1 MPRPHAIRRTALGGM
16 AAALIGC
23 GVLVGLG
30 TAAAPADTP
39 DLAPLLP
46 AGLSNVNDRWV
57 DTQQLPG
64 RTLYRFDTVILN
76 VGGGAF
82 EVYRDAAGTTYQR
95 IWNGGDPGG
104 IGSPK
109 SFPGG
114 APGFEDRPLGS
125 GGAGQPNALRY
136 SSAYGHDHFHSQRI
150 ASYTLLTPAGAPVVE
165 AAKNY
170 AGFCLYDSWGPPSS
184 GAPAR
189 YPAGT
194 GTNGACASGQPGYSG
209 LLRMGIQA
217 DWGDFYG
224 SQLYD
229 QWVDV
234 TGVTPGTYRLR
245 ATVDPD
251 GLYQESDEANNTA
264 EAASV
269 VIPGVVA
276 SPASVATPVGSAVAV
291 PLSASVV
298 GASVKSRQASCTDA
312 QTTLASCM
320 TTANPTA
327 VALAVAQP
335 PAGRGAVTLRGAT
348 ATYTPPVGFSGTTT
362 FTYTG
367 TDSRGLVSAPATV
380 TVRVGAAAAGGSG
393 AGAAGGP
400 GGAAGAKKKSRITL
414 SARQLLISQ
423 RIAQAA
429 LRRLRAVEAKLDGRP
444 APAAAAR
451 RRGDTVT
458 LTARQ
463 LLINQRIGQA
473 GVRLAD
479 ALEARVAGRA
489 VPAVSGRRKGGT
501 VRLTVGQLVINQK
514 IAQAAVRRANALQ
527 ERVG

>member
-1 MPRPHAIRRTALGGM
+1 MSRTHAIRRTALGGM
-16 AAALIGC
+16 AAALIGF
-23 GVLVGLG
+23 GALVGLG

-39 DLAPLLP
+39 DLTPLLP
-46 AGLSNVNDRWV
+46 TGLSNVNDRWI
-57 DTQQLPG
+57 DTRQIPG
-64 RTLYRFDTVILN
+64 RTLFRFDTVILN

-82 EVYRDAAGTTYQR
+82 EVYRGPGGTTYQR

-104 IGSPK
+104 VGSPK

-114 APGFEDRPLGS
+114 APGAEDRALAS
-125 GGAGQPNALRY
+125 GAPGQPNALRY
-136 SSAYGHDHFHSQRI
+136 STATGHDHFHSQRI
-150 ASYTLLTPAGAPVVE
+150 AAYTLLTAAGAPVGE

-184 GAPAR
+184 GSPAR

-194 GTNGACASGQPGYSG
+194 GANRACASGEPGYTG
-209 LLRMGIQA
+209 LLRMGIQS

-245 ATVDPD
+245 ATADPD
-251 GLYQESDEANNTA
+251 GLYEESDETNNTI
-264 EAASV
+264 ETGSV

-276 SPASVATPVGSAVAV
+276 SPATVSTPAGSAVAV
-291 PLSASVV
+291 PLSATVV
-298 GASVKSRQASCTDA
+298 GASVRSRAPGCTDA

-320 TTANPTA
+320 TTAAPAA
-327 VALAVAQP
+327 VTLAVTQP
-335 PAGRGAVTLRGAT
+335 AAGRGAVALRGAV
-348 ATYTPPVGFSGTTT
+348 ATYTPPAGFSGTAT
-362 FTYTG
+362 FTFTG
-367 TDSRGLVSAPATV
+367 TDSRGLAGAPATV
-380 TVRVGAAAAGGSG
+380 TVRVGAAGGGG
-393 AGAAGGP
+393 A
-400 GGAAGAKKKSRITL
+400 GGAAGARGAKKASRITL

-429 LRRLRAVEAKLDGRP
+429 LRRLRAVEAVLDGRP

-451 RRGDTVT
+451 RRGGTVT
-458 LTARQ
+458 LSARQ

-479 ALEARVAGRA
+479 ALEARVAGKRPP
-489 VPAVSGRRKGGT
+489 VVSGRRTGGT

-527 ERVG
+527 ARVS

>member
-1 MPRPHAIRRTALGGM
+1 MV
-16 AAALIGC
+16 AALAGC
-23 GVLVGLG
+23 GALVGLG
-30 TAAAPADTP
+30 AAAAPADTP

-46 AGLSNVNDRWV
+46 TGLSNVNDRWV
-57 DTQQLPG
+57 DTRQIPG

-109 SFPGG
+109 SFPSG
-114 APGFEDRPLGS
+114 APGAEDRPLGS

-170 AGFCLYDSWGPPSS
+170 AGFCLYDSWGPPAS

-194 GTNGACASGQPGYSG
+194 GANGACASGQPGYTG

-251 GLYQESDEANNTA
+251 GLYQESNEANNTV

-269 VIPGVVA
+269 TIPGVVA
-276 SPASVATPVGSAVAV
+276 SPASVATPTGSAAAV

-298 GASVKSRQASCTDA
+298 GASVKTRKSDCTDA

-320 TTANPTA
+320 ATASGTA
-327 VALAVAQP
+327 VTLAVAQP
-335 PAGRGAVTLRGAT
+335 PAGRGAVTLKGTT
-348 ATYTPPVGFSGTTT
+348 ATYTPPAGFSGTTT

-380 TVRVGAAAAGGSG
+380 TVRVGAAAA
-393 AGAAGGP
+393 AAGP
-400 GGAAGAKKKSRITL
+400 GGGAAAGAGGATGARKKSRITL
-414 SARQLLISQ
+414 SARQLLINQ
-423 RIAQAA
+423 RIGQAA
-429 LRRLRAVEAKLDGRP
+429 IRRLNAVEATLDGRP
-444 APAAAAR
+444 VPTTTAR
-451 RRGDTVT
+451 RNRGTVT
-458 LTARQ
+458 LSARQ
-463 LLINQRIGQA
+463 LLINQRIYQA
-473 GVRLAD
+473 GVRRAA
-479 ALEARVAGRA
+479 ALEARVEGR
-489 VPAVSGRRKGGT
+489 PAPAATANRSGGT
-501 VRLTVGQLVINQK
+501 VRLSLAQLVINQK

-527 ERVG
+527 ARVA

>member
-1 MPRPHAIRRTALGGM
+1 M
-16 AAALIGC
+16 
-23 GVLVGLG
+23 
-30 TAAAPADTP
+30 
-39 DLAPLLP
+39 
-46 AGLSNVNDRWV
+46 
-57 DTQQLPG
+57 
-64 RTLYRFDTVILN
+64 
-76 VGGGAF
+76 
-82 EVYRDAAGTTYQR
+82 
-95 IWNGGDPGG
+95 
-104 IGSPK
+104 
-109 SFPGG
+109 
-114 APGFEDRPLGS
+114 
-125 GGAGQPNALRY
+125 RY
-136 SSAYGHDHFHSQRI
+136 SSAFGHDHFHSQRI
-150 ASYTLLTPAGAPVVE
+150 AAYTLLTPAGAPAGE

-184 GAPAR
+184 GSPAR

-194 GTNGACASGQPGYSG
+194 GSNGACASGEPGYTG
-209 LLRMGIQA
+209 LLRMGIQS

-251 GLYQESDEANNTA
+251 GVYQESNEANNTI

-276 SPASVATPVGSAVAV
+276 SPASVATPTGAAVAV

-298 GASVKSRQASCTDA
+298 GASVKSRTPSCTDA

-320 TTANPTA
+320 TTASPTA

-335 PAGRGAVTLRGAT
+335 PPGRGSVTLKGAT
-348 ATYTPPVGFSGTTT
+348 ATYTPPAGFSGTTT

-380 TVRVGAAAAGGSG
+380 TVRVGAAAGG
-393 AGAAGGP
+393 GAAGGA
-400 GGAAGAKKKSRITL
+400 GGASGARKKSRITL

-429 LRRLRAVEAKLDGRP
+429 LRRLRAVEATLDGRP
-444 APAAAAR
+444 VPTTAAR
-451 RRGDTVT
+451 RRGGTVT
-458 LTARQ
+458 LSARQ

-479 ALEARVAGRA
+479 ALEARVAGTA
-489 VPAVSGRRKGGT
+489 PPAGPGRRKGGT
-501 VRLTVGQLVINQK
+501 VRLTVGQLVINQR